1 MLMLAEVDPSGV
13 EQRSRR
19 RFVRRV
25 YHSLGPNHVWH
36 VDGYDKL
43 KPYGLAIGGCIDG
56 YPHKVMWL
64 ICGLSNNN
72 PEIIAQHY
80 LHCVTEFGVIPT
92 VHFALWH

>member
-19 RFVRRV
+19 RFVRIV

-43 KPYGLAIGGCIDG
+43 KPYGLAISGCIDG